1 MAAELRDV
9 SIGTALHAS
18 MVELTRAA
26 RDLDGLSAFG
36 RPVIVRAST
45 EERAAVID
53 FKLSTSPPTTVALT
67 FGEGQDGHAYAYEA
81 IVAQSTRTEPVASGR
96 CDLEALPGLARLVV
110 AEGEQVVGR
119 WRDQG

>member
-67 FGEGQDGHAYAYEA
+67 FGEGNFDCAQKLAGLERNFVHA
-81 IVAQSTRTEPVASGR
+81 
-96 CDLEALPGLARLVV
+96 
-110 AEGEQVVGR
+110 AEEIP
-119 WRDQG
+119 